1 MSDSVVVGSKEIPTS
16 SAVIRPRLKRV
27 SVIVGIS
34 VLGSLVR
41 VPIEL
46 GQLNL

>member
-1 MSDSVVVGSKEIPTS
+1 MTGNVVVGSKEIATS

-34 VLGSLVR
+34 MLGSLVK
-41 VPIEL
+41 VPAEP
-46 GQLNL
+46 GQPNW